1 MNTEN
6 PNLKYLGEEV
16 TECVNCGKKSF
27 KVRHYL
33 YEVPYF
39 GSIVLEV
46 GICDKCGFRRN
57 DVSVIDVGKPMRI
70 VVKIRRREDLNALVV
85 KSSRAAIII
94 PELGVEVYP
103 GPIAPGY
110 ITTIEGIL
118 MNILDVIPSECF
130 DEKRPCHSKVKEI
143 RKAIEGK
150 LPFTLIIEDPT
161 GKSDVRGKGL
171 SIIREEL
178 TQS

>member
-1 MNTEN
+1 MVTEN
-6 PNLKYLGEEV
+6 PNLKYLGEQV
-16 TECVNCGKKSF
+16 VECVNCGKEAF
-27 KVRHYL
+27 RVRHYL

-39 GSIVLEV
+39 GSVVLEV
-46 GICDKCGFRRN
+46 GICDKCGFRRR
-57 DVSVIDVGKPMRI
+57 DVSVIEAGKPVRI
-70 VVKIRRREDLNALVV
+70 IVRIKKKEDLNALVV
-85 KSSRAAIII
+85 KSSRATIII
-94 PELGVEVYP
+94 PELGIEVYP

-130 DEKRPCHSKVKEI
+130 DERKPCYSKVKEI
-143 RKAIEGK
+143 RRAIEGE

-161 GKSDVRGKGL
+161 GKSDVKGKGL
-171 SIIREEL
+171 SVVKEEL